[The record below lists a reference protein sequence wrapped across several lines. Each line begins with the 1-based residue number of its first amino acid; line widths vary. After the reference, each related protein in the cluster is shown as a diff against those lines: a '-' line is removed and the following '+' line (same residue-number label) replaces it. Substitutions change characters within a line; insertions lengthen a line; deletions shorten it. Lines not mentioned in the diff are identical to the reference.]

1 MTTEADQALKFRAG
15 YAAIIGAPNVGK
27 STLMN
32 RLVGQKISI
41 VTSKPQTTRHK
52 VLGILSRPEFQIV
65 FLDTPG
71 LLEPQYLLQK
81 TMLSAAHSAV
91 YDADIVLYMLDASE
105 PECATTLDGTGSL
118 KLLQECRKPVYLL
131 LNKSDKIDKSS
142 LLPMIAVCA
151 GLFPFTEI
159 FPISAL
165 NGDGTEDL
173 LGTIARDLPEHPP
186 FYPPDIVSEHPERFF
201 VCEIIREKIF
211 ETFREEIPYSTT
223 VDIVEFREQPG
234 KKDLINAEIYV
245 ERDSQKGILI
255 GKGGRALKEIGEAA
269 RKDIEGFLDRPV
281 FLQLYVKVR
290 EKWRDKPEWLR
301 RLGYMK

>member
-52 VLGILSRPEFQIV
+52 VLGILSRPEYQIV

-118 KLLQECRKPVYLL
+118 KLLQESRKPVYLL

-151 GLFPFTEI
+151 GRFPFTEI
-159 FPISAL
+159 FPISAR

-173 LGTIARDLPEHPP
+173 LGTIARSLPEHPP

-269 RKDIEGFLDRPV
+269 RKDIEEFLERPV